1 MLPEV
6 PFQGFWYF
14 VAAIVAMFAWRIWG
28 ERVKEAL
35 RRFDQ
40 RRRDADLQAYYDR
53 MNPNAHFRHSVDQ
66 IGEKTPAVEPRTDGS
81 AAWNGDVYAT
91 REDAEA
97 ARWRHIV
104 REARTFYID
113 LDRSFGNRIKAPDAA
128 QRVDDGN

>member
-28 ERVKEAL
+28 ERLMEAL

-53 MNPNAHFRHSVDQ
+53 MNPNAHFRQSVDQ
-66 IGEKTPAVEPRTDGS
+66 IGEKTPAVEGTS
-81 AAWNGDVYAT
+81 WNGEVYET

-104 REARTFYID
+104 REARAFYID
-113 LDRSFGNRIKAPDAA
+113 LDRSYGNRIKAPDAA